1 MKRILIVDNDETI
14 LEALAIRLEDQGHEC
29 VHARTGNEAIERFES
44 ETIDL
49 IITDLNM
56 PGCDGIALAESVRES
71 STVPIIIM
79 TAFPTTYEGSWDHLQ
94 GVMALTKPF
103 AWNTMLHLVESE
115 LRMAS

>member
-14 LEALAIRLEDQGHEC
+14 LEALAVRLEDLGHEC
-29 VHARTGNEAIERFES
+29 VHALSGSEALACFQEQP
-44 ETIDL
+44 TDL
-49 IITDLNM
+49 VITDLNM
-56 PGCDGIALAESVRES
+56 PGCDGIALAESLRES
-71 STVPIIIM
+71 SSVPIIIM

-115 LRMAS
+115 LRVAG

>member
-14 LEALAIRLEDQGHEC
+14 LEALAIRLQDQGHEC
-29 VHARTGNEAIERFES
+29 VHAHSGSEALEIFEES
-44 ETIDL
+44 EIDL

-71 STVPIIIM
+71 SNVPIVIM
-79 TAFPTTYEGSWDHLQ
+79 TAFPTTYEGNWDHLQ

-103 AWNTMLHLVESE
+103 AWNTMLQLVENE
-115 LRMAS
+115 LRAA